1 MGSELLQAMDALRGR
16 ADLSIE
22 ELVELAGRW
31 TPAVAAGQSRHKVTE
46 VPTERTLRYYVTMGL
61 IDRPLGYE
69 GTRARYGFRHFLQVL
84 SIKALQA
91 RYFPL
96 RKVRSMITGRPDAEL
111 EGVLLRMEGD
121 LREGA
126 TPEEKE
132 QIEAAAEAAVHIVV
146 EEKKRFGKPLVNTMG
161 RSETMR
167 GQRVRNKALREKITY
182 ATDAAE
188 LIKNGYKV
196 GMSGFTGSGYP
207 KLVPQALAEH
217 ILREH
222 SKGGKF
228 RISVMTGASTSSE
241 LDGVLA
247 MVDGIELRMP
257 YNSDPIAREKINYG
271 KMEYFDF
278 HLGAVAQY
286 VRCGFFGEIDM
297 AIIEVAGITEDGKL
311 IPSTSVGNN
320 QVFIDAAREVILEVN
335 NYPPLE
341 LEGMHDIYE
350 PELPPNVKPIMILK
364 PSDRIGTPYL
374 SCPAEKI
381 KAIVETNHP
390 DRTTAFKE
398 PDRDSKAISEHI
410 LDFLRHEVAKGRIP
424 KNLLPLQSGVGNVAN
439 AVLYGLLDS
448 EFEHMTV
455 YTEVIQDGM
464 LALIDAGKVDF
475 ASCTAFSVSPDMVE
489 KFNKNVRAYKDKIL
503 LRPQSVS
510 NHVGVIKRLGVIA
523 MNGCVEFDL
532 YGNVNSTHVNG
543 TRIINGIG
551 GSGDFA
557 RNSFISIFTTS
568 SVAGRNGSISCVV
581 PMVSHVDH
589 CEHDVDVVV
598 TEQGLA
604 DLRGTSP
611 KQRAVQVIDKCV
623 HPDYRPMLKD
633 YYQRALNNS
642 PGKHTPH
649 LIDEAFAWHLRF
661 QRTGSMKG

>member
-146 EEKKRFGKPLVNTMG
+146 GEKKRFGKPLVNTMG

>member
-69 GTRARYGFRHFLQVL
+69 GTRARYGFRHLLQVL

-146 EEKKRFGKPLVNTMG
+146 GEKKRFGKPLVNTMG